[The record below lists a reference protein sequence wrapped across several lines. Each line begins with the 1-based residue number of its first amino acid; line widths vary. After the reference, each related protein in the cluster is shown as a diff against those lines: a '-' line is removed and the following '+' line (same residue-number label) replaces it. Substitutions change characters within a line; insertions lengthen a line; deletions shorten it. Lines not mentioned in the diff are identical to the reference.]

1 MTTMETRLML
11 EERVADLTVMIN
23 ERGDTEKDQIKQ
35 NWIRERSDLLDK
47 LAAFDKNEIDEV
59 DKKEKRQLERERNE
73 DVTNVEYVKAQITW
87 QRAALEIGKVV
98 LPVVISM
105 VGYNVF
111 QKRVMV
117 YEETGRVTSTA
128 GRELHLPKFM
138 K

>member
-23 ERGDTEKDQIKQ
+23 EREDQEKDSIKQ
-35 NWIRERSDLLDK
+35 NWIRERSELLDK
-47 LAAFDKNEIDEV
+47 LAVFDRNEIDEV

-73 DVTNVEYVKAQITW
+73 DVANVEYVKSQITW
-87 QRAALEIGKVV
+87 QRATLDIGKVV

-105 VGYNVF
+105 IGYNIF
-111 QKRVMV
+111 QKRLMV
-117 YEETGRVTSTA
+117 YEETGRVTSSA